1 MKRKRTMTLFE
12 DVEPDSGTNPFT
24 YICSYHENT
33 WGWEEMILSTAG
45 GLSKISIESSEVRF

>member
-1 MKRKRTMTLFE
+1 MTLFE